1 MINGIQRGWVPF
13 FYGGLILK
21 FRTVFG
27 AAAVALGLANGAQAQ
42 FLTAAE
48 VKPILEMTQDSWV
61 AVRVYEGNDLFYF
74 SHLVVFRCGLEEV
87 FYGLNG
93 AVPSEPLPMEPCYEG
108 SNSPAEMDPVKY
120 PPYMTFPVGSIH
132 SVTLMML
139 YDDGDIQEVSW
150 ERAQIQIQ

>member
-1 MINGIQRGWVPF
+1 MI
-13 FYGGLILK
+13 
-21 FRTVFG
+21 G
-27 AAAVALGLANGAQAQ
+27 AAVLATGLGNGAQAQ

-61 AVRVYEGNDLFYF
+61 AVRVFDGKDLFYF
-74 SHLVVFRCGLEEV
+74 THLVVFRCGLEDV

-93 AVPSEPLPMEPCYEG
+93 EVPNLRLPMEPCYEG
-108 SNSPAEMDPVKY
+108 TSAPAAMDAVKF

-132 SVTLMML
+132 SVTLMMM